1 VRVYLDNCCFNRP
14 FDNQRQTRVRLEAE
28 AKLCIQE
35 YIREGTLELAWS
47 YILDFENTANPF
59 EERRTTISRWRQ
71 YATIDV
77 EETALILQEAKAL
90 VELGLKAKDA
100 LHIACVIA
108 GEYTYF
114 LTTDDD
120 ILRRGQDVRGIAF
133 LDPTAFV
140 REMNLGA
147 PTPNYAYAASVPW
160 WRP

>member
-1 VRVYLDNCCFNRP
+1 MC
-14 FDNQRQTRVRLEAE
+14 LEAE

-35 YIREGTLELAWS
+35 HIREGTLELAWS

-77 EETALILQEAKAL
+77 EETATILQEANAL
-90 VELGLKAKDA
+90 VELGVKAKDA
-100 LHIACVIA
+100 LHIACAIV
-108 GEYTYF
+108 GECTYF

-120 ILRRGQDVRGIAF
+120 ILRRGRDVRGTTV

-140 REMNLGA
+140 REMNL
-147 PTPNYAYAASVPW
+147 
-160 WRP
+160 